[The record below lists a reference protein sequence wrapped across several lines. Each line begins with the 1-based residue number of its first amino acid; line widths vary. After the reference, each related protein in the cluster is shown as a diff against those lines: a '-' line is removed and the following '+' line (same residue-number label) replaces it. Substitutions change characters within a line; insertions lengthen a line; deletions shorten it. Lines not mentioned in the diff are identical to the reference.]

1 MTAFRKKALMR
12 REQDP
17 EYGWLNINTMDFR
30 VDSKLSKYTNSND
43 FVEMRRMKQISLY
56 NYIGAQSTLCPIA
69 DD

>member
-30 VDSKLSKYTNSND
+30 VDSKLSKYTNSNE
-43 FVEMRRMKQISLY
+43 FQRCAE
-56 NYIGAQSTLCPIA
+56 
-69 DD
+69 